1 MENLNTVIG
10 LQKSLRKKQVSS
22 KEITKDFLER
32 IRSNDKKI
40 NSFINL
46 DEEISLKEAELADSM
61 IASGKATALT
71 GIPIAHK
78 DIFCSRKLPTT
89 CGSKML
95 ENFLAPYD
103 ATVITKLENAGAI
116 LLGKTNMDQF
126 ATGVVGVRTPY
137 GVARNPFNPE
147 YIPGGS
153 SSGSA
158 VSVSAGQCLYLC
170 ATR

>member
-10 LQKSLRKKQVSS
+10 LQKSLQKKQVSS

-89 CGSKML
+89 CGSKNGPSPL
-95 ENFLAPYD
+95 ED
-103 ATVITKLENAGAI
+103 
-116 LLGKTNMDQF
+116 
-126 ATGVVGVRTPY
+126 VV
-137 GVARNPFNPE
+137 
-147 YIPGGS
+147 
-153 SSGSA
+153 
-158 VSVSAGQCLYLC
+158 
-170 ATR
+170 